1 MKYVCLC
8 NVCLFPQIQLGEE
21 SSLDGSHGGLVAV
34 AAKFGLVLVGGH
46 KCLNIIKTEDV
57 EQQDKICTNQERE
70 KKNSSFDKKVC
81 VGVKLS

>member
-1 MKYVCLC
+1 M
-8 NVCLFPQIQLGEE
+8 
-21 SSLDGSHGGLVAV
+21 AV

-70 KKNSSFDKKVC
+70 KKNTYFDKKVC
-81 VGVKLS
+81 DRLKLSGQFDRDLYCRWC